1 MKDKKVPVWMS
12 IVLLIIVFVSMLLYV
27 RSATATPSTDRI
39 IACVLYCVTMVFA
52 YFYCFMGYQKDSAKY
67 FKWFCVLYAVYQLG
81 VIVRLT
87 GVADIG
93 PVVCHAAPIW
103 FMGAFYIAENL
114 GRKKSFLLA
123 GINFLVAVIA
133 LVFGILSGHMTYA
146 ICNLTLALVFIM
158 MVYAKYIDK
167 ANRGTI

>member
-1 MKDKKVPVWMS
+1 MS

-27 RSATATPSTDRI
+27 RAATADPSTSRI
-39 IACVLYCVTMVFA
+39 IVCAIYCVTMVFA

-81 VIVRLT
+81 VIVRLAGET
-87 GVADIG
+87 NIG
-93 PVVCHAAPIW
+93 PVVCHAIPIW

-114 GRKKSFLLA
+114 GRKKSFVLS
-123 GINFLVAVIA
+123 GINFIVALVS
-133 LVFGILSGHMTYA
+133 LVFGLLDGQVIYPV
-146 ICNLTLALVFIM
+146 CNMTLAFVFIVM
-158 MVYAKYIDK
+158 IYAKYVDK